1 MSSVPRM
8 TPGAC
13 LLTGVGHGAPNDK
26 WFALTYYIV
35 LLSREKIYYCGRSW

>member
-1 MSSVPRM
+1 M

-26 WFALTYYIV
+26 WFTLTYIV
-35 LLSREKIYYCGRSW
+35 L